1 MEKLR
6 SKSPEKTLAPDAE
19 KFNDYNPELPQSGG
33 AEYDLGHGLRVWAG
47 MVTPDMAAR
56 ILEINQNNR
65 PLRDY
70 HARRIATL
78 MQRGRWKVNGQTIK
92 IGVTGD
98 VLDGQHRLWAVIY
111 SKCTVWLVLIYGIKN
126 DAFSTIDTVQMPRS
140 GADVLAVNGLD
151 HHRTKTAAALS
162 WLIRYERNTLET
174 YRARDHRVEN
184 FDIEDSF
191 SAHPEMVRAVARA
204 RKIGNVMNTSIL
216 AFIYYL
222 MVSHDRELAERMC
235 ATLEDPSGVPLGDP
249 FFRLRASMLAGGA
262 ERRREPLMVIA
273 LTIKAVNAAR
283 EKRMVETLSWRSQ
296 GQTPEPFP
304 KFWWVR

>member
-1 MEKLR
+1 MW
-6 SKSPEKTLAPDAE
+6 
-19 KFNDYNPELPQSGG
+19 SG
-33 AEYDLGHGLRVWAG
+33 W
-47 MVTPDMAAR
+47 VTPDMAAR

-70 HARRIATL
+70 HARRIAAL

-111 SKCTVWLVLIYGIKN
+111 SKCTVWLILIYGIKN

-151 HHRTKTAAALS
+151 HHRGKTAAALQ
-162 WLIRYERNTLET
+162 WLVRYERSTMET

-184 FDIEDSF
+184 FDVEDAF
-191 SAHPEMVRAVARA
+191 SSHPDMIRAVERV
-204 RKIGNVMNTSIL
+204 RKLATVMNTSIL

-222 MVSHDRELAERMC
+222 LVSKDRELAERMC
-235 ATLEDPSGVPLGDP
+235 STLEDPSTTPMSDP
-249 FFRLRASMLAGGA
+249 FYRLRASMLSGGA
-262 ERRREPLMVIA
+262 DRRREPLMVIA
-273 LTIKAVNAAR
+273 LTIKAVNAAH
-283 EKRMVETLSWRSQ
+283 EKRPVDTLTWRSQ